1 MKKVLLLDIENIQK
15 NEQELVQLLKEYQQ
29 VYLVYAKSPT
39 TLTLDGLLTFV
50 PLINEKRLVLVKM
63 PKMGKDSAD
72 FGLAF
77 LAGQLS
83 IQLNPDEYNIKIMS
97 NDKALDYVVDL
108 LKIMQFDVE
117 QIKTQT
123 LEPIEIEKFQ
133 KQTAV
138 QLEQKMNLAVE
149 ALSKNQPKF
158 IKSLYNSLQSWLNLS
173 VIHTRQVVNL
183 LKQRKFISV
192 HEHNVIYHFP
202 LTSSTSTTANKYTQP
217 YAIPSV
223 DEIEHK
229 SNLQHI
235 KYYCDYLYSI
245 DGRRRPIK
253 EKSLAE
259 SIQSV
264 MQFEHPQMTIS
275 TLNALK
281 KRQIITEQNGRLMY
295 NKDLIQQWAELEINP
310 ILPEPKTDTLQ
321 QENLTLDS
329 VDETEMTEIT
339 AHYPLYEESFIDDD
353 NDTEHEVEQKL
364 HIYPTEKD
372 VYAFEDDVEKVADKS
387 EDNFG
392 DNPAD
397 KAEDN
402 YEQQIADATFDTE
415 LSLDEE
421 EIVAEH
427 LVDEEQMTEQATSV
441 DKLDVYQQESNDD
454 KFLIFKEKFTNY
466 VQNYPKQDIIQR
478 DIMHIDR
485 LNYHLKQ
492 LFHEQDEEVLQSFI
506 KHGLISLKGKHVKY
520 HGFLDYDY
528 Y

>member
-1 MKKVLLLDIENIQK
+1 
-15 NEQELVQLLKEYQQ
+15 
-29 VYLVYAKSPT
+29 
-39 TLTLDGLLTFV
+39 
-50 PLINEKRLVLVKM
+50 
-63 PKMGKDSAD
+63 MGKDSAD

-183 LKQRKFISV
+183 LKQHKFISV
-192 HEHNVIYHFP
+192 HEQNVIYHFP
-202 LTSSTSTTANKYTQP
+202 IAGSTSTTNKHTKP
-217 YAIPSV
+217 SAIPSV

-295 NKDLIQQWAELEINP
+295 NKDLIQQWAELEIHP
-310 ILPEPKTDTLQ
+310 IIPEPKTETLQ
-321 QENLTLDS
+321 QENLALES
-329 VDETEMTEIT
+329 IDETETLATTSEHT
-339 AHYPLYEESFIDDD
+339 LYDELDIVDD
-353 NDTEHEVEQKL
+353 NDTEHQVEQKL
-364 HIYPTEKD
+364 HTYPTEKD
-372 VYAFEDDVEKVADKS
+372 VYVFEDDVEKFADKS
-387 EDNFG
+387 ADNFG
-392 DNPAD
+392 DNLAD

-402 YEQQIADATFDTE
+402 CEQQLADATFDTK
-415 LSLDEE
+415 LSLADEA
-421 EIVAEH
+421 IVAEH
-427 LVDEEQMTEQATSV
+427 LVDEQKITEQPTSV
-441 DKLDVYQQESNDD
+441 DKLDVYQQESDD
-454 KFLIFKEKFTNY
+454 NKFLIFKDKFTDY

-506 KHGLISLKGKHVKY
+506 EHGLISLKGKHVKY